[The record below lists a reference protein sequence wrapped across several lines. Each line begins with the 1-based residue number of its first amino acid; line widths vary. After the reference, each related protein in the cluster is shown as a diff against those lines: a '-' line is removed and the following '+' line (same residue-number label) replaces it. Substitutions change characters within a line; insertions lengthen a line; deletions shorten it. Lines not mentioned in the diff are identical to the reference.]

1 MLLMLKRAQGSS
13 NEMRPIDRRAAA
25 SGLLGA
31 VLWFTHAAPSYAET
45 WPSRPVT
52 MVVPFAAGTTSD
64 VIARSLARELSGK
77 LGQPFV
83 VENKGG
89 AGGNIGAGTVAR
101 AAADGYIILFATT
114 GQAATNKLIYKE
126 MEFDPQRD
134 FAPVVLV
141 GKAPV
146 IITARPDA
154 PYGSL
159 EDFIAYAKANPNKV
173 IAGFPGNGTLGH
185 ITGELLGRTAGIEF
199 GKAQYRGSAA
209 ILTDLI
215 GGHIDIGMDSMA
227 AYVPF
232 VREGKIRALAIASSQ
247 RWSKLPDV
255 PTVAESGLPGFEA
268 SVWYALLLP
277 AKVPAEIVAKLNATT
292 NAWLKEPKTQEF
304 LANFGAE
311 TAGGSPADLK
321 AFTQAEIEKWGP
333 IIKAANINF

>member
-1 MLLMLKRAQGSS
+1 
-13 NEMRPIDRRAAA
+13 MRTIDRRAA
-25 SGLLGA
+25 
-31 VLWFTHAAPSYAET
+31 VLALMGTVAWLAQAAPGYAQT

-52 MVVPFAAGTTSD
+52 MVVPFPAGATSD
-64 VIARSLARELSGK
+64 VIARGLARELSEK

-83 VENKGG
+83 IENKGG
-89 AGGNIGAGTVAR
+89 AGGNIGAGAVAR
-101 AAADGYIILFATT
+101 ASADGYTILFATT
-114 GQAATNKLIYKE
+114 GPAATNKLMYKD

-141 GKAPV
+141 AKAPV

-154 PYGSL
+154 PYSSL
-159 EDFIAYAKANPNKV
+159 KDFIAYAKANPDKTT
-173 IAGFPGNGTLGH
+173 AGFPGNGTLGH

-199 GKAQYRGSAA
+199 GKAQYRGSPT
-209 ILTDLI
+209 IVTDMI

-227 AYVPF
+227 PYIPF
-232 VREGKIRALAIASSQ
+232 VRDGKIKALAIASSQ
-247 RWSKLPDV
+247 RWSELPDV

-268 SVWYALLLP
+268 SVWYAVLAP
-277 AKVPAEIVAKLNATT
+277 AKVPNEIVDKLNAAT

-304 LANFGAE
+304 LATFGAE
-311 TAGGSPADLK
+311 IAGGSPADLK